1 MCCMSFQVGKASR
14 AQALVKK
21 AGGQLS
27 PGHPAIRCSS
37 EGYFQTSP
45 TQWIVMIPLS
55 RGSYIFHM
63 KRNCAIQ
70 RSNNL
75 VPIQKRCFVAQVR
88 QITAKKYISFFNKV
102 VLWQA
107 AWTMWW
113 SVGKFPPSSTSLP
126 PTDSKKGIT
135 VTLPKTSYGPW
146 VDIWQMFS
154 KMHWQYKCR
163 HFVHEFP
170 CSTFTDLIFRDSYPS
185 SWTFKILKAPF
196 CLKGHCFVGVQCY
209 ILVCYIQFGHDEKRP
224 NHRTAVK
231 YWILCDVVRETFQTL
246 P

>member
-1 MCCMSFQVGKASR
+1 MHGHRVTSFDHQKVIWRNRFATFRWVFQLGTLTIALPFGFGEILFEPCVAWVSRLVKLPEHRHLWKRRGGNSLQVIRQSD
-14 AQALVKK
+14 AQAK
-21 AGGQLS
+21 GN
-27 PGHPAIRCSS
+27 
-37 EGYFQTSP
+37 ETSP

-135 VTLPKTSYGPW
+135 TLPKTSYGPW

-163 HFVHEFP
+163 HFVTSWVPMFN
-170 CSTFTDLIFRDSYPS
+170 FYRSY
-185 SWTFKILKAPF
+185 
-196 CLKGHCFVGVQCY
+196 
-209 ILVCYIQFGHDEKRP
+209 
-224 NHRTAVK
+224 
-231 YWILCDVVRETFQTL
+231 FQG
-246 P
+246 

>member
-1 MCCMSFQVGKASR
+1 
-14 AQALVKK
+14 
-21 AGGQLS
+21 
-27 PGHPAIRCSS
+27 
-37 EGYFQTSP
+37 
-45 TQWIVMIPLS
+45 MIPLS

-107 AWTMWW
+107 TWTMWW
-113 SVGKFPPSSTSLP
+113 SVGKFPPSRSLHFLQLIQQ
-126 PTDSKKGIT
+126 KGIT
-135 VTLPKTSYGPW
+135 VTLPKTSYGAMGW
-146 VDIWQMFS
+146 YLADVFQNALAVQNVDILWP
-154 KMHWQYKCR
+154 
-163 HFVHEFP
+163 HEFP

-185 SWTFKILKAPF
+185 SWTFKGTFLLEGSLLCRRTVLHTGMLHSIWA
-196 CLKGHCFVGVQCY
+196 
-209 ILVCYIQFGHDEKRP
+209 HDEKRP